1 MIDKTFLK
9 RVIYVILGSAIFAF
23 SVNWFIVPVNIY
35 NGGLTGASQLLR
47 DAIIYFTGF
56 DKIDLLGPLII
67 LINLPFFIFAWNK
80 LSKPFVFLNLISIIS
95 QAVFLSIIPSPSS
108 PIVEDVFINIVLA
121 ATIGSFG
128 ISQLFKVKGGS
139 GGLDI
144 LGFYLSKNNKMS
156 VGKIYILLN
165 TSIYIICLLVF
176 NIQIAIYSLVYA
188 FLYGKGLDYF
198 HEHNLEASVMIFTRN
213 PEVKDRIIVDIHRG
227 VTKWEGIGVYTN
239 TNVEVLLTVVA
250 QSEINELK
258 RLVKKIDPQSFV
270 IVSKNMT
277 VDGGFEKRLI

>member
-1 MIDKTFLK
+1 MNDKAFLK
-9 RVIYVILGSAIFAF
+9 RVLYVILGSAIFAL
-23 SVNWFIVPVNIY
+23 SVNWFIVPVHIY

-47 DAIIYFTGF
+47 DGIVFMTGF
-56 DKIDLLGPLII
+56 ESFDLLGPMII
-67 LINLPFFIFAWNK
+67 LLNLPFFIFAWNK
-80 LSKPFVFLNLISIIS
+80 LSKSFVLLNLISIFS
-95 QAVFLSIIPSPSS
+95 QAFFLSLIPSPSA
-108 PIVEDVFINIVLA
+108 PLVEDVFINIILA
-121 ATIGSFG
+121 AGIGSFG
-128 ISQLFKVKGGS
+128 ISLLFKVKGGS

-144 LGFYLSKNNKMS
+144 LGFYLSQNNKMS

-165 TSIYIICLLVF
+165 TTIYIICLLVF

-227 VTKWEGIGVYTN
+227 VTKWDGVGVYTK
-239 TNVEVLLTVVA
+239 TDVEVLLTVVA
-250 QSEINELK
+250 QSEISSLK
-258 RLVKKIDPQSFV
+258 KLVKEIDPQSFI